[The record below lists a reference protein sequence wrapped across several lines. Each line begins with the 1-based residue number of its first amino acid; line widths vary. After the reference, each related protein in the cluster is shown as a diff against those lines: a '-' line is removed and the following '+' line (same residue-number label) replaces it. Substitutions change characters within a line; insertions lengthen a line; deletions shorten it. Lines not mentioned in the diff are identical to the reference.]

1 MVISLI
7 MLVSVEN
14 RRVFWDWWLSEGG
27 GDKSVAQPW
36 QDLISRVSL
45 ASAKYLIYTAPTQ
58 FVYYHQVAEKNLN
71 QALKK
76 IDF

>member
-14 RRVFWDWWLSEGG
+14 RRVFWDWWLSEGGG

-45 ASAKYLIYTAPTQ
+45 ASAKYLIYTAPHQ
-58 FVYYHQVAEKNLN
+58 FV
-71 QALKK
+71 
-76 IDF
+76 